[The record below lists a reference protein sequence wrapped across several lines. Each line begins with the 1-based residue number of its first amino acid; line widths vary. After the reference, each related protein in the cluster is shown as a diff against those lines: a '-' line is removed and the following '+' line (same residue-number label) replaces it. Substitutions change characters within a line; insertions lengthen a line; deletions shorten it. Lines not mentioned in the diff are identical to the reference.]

1 MFLASDRHGRGAPP
15 IKLLREGARHPIA
28 PPSPLLS
35 LAGPRSQQ
43 AGKGCE
49 VWAPSLPTYL
59 YGDKVQDVP
68 GECRARSGF
77 FATSVVVRRPSAEK
91 TDSEPLNRAG
101 LWRSSAQE
109 HTRQSCST
117 TYTGFCSLH
126 TWDTASGDSK
136 SDDSS
141 THPTTARIQGTPIG
155 VIAHSLPGLGRSLFS
170 LLFPLSSEATCHSGD
185 REQREATG
193 AAGRIVESSAGDGR
207 FRESASSPVE
217 KNEKERKERKRQ
229 TNSEREK
236 GRQRDLTAGTRN
248 KSQTARHGRLL
259 ETAGR
264 CPRSVG
270 IPESI
275 APLIG
280 SGGFEQGQGSREPL
294 GNRVK
299 LGGV

>member
-1 MFLASDRHGRGAPP
+1 MRP
-15 IKLLREGARHPIA
+15 
-28 PPSPLLS
+28 LS
-35 LAGPRSQQ
+35 LFAGPVPRRRTRNPWTEQGFGDLRPRNTH
-43 AGKGCE
+43 AR
-49 VWAPSLPTYL
+49 VAAPLTRDSAVCTR
-59 YGDKVQDVP
+59 GTR
-68 GECRARSGF
+68 RA
-77 FATSVVVRRPSAEK
+77 ATPS
-91 TDSEPLNRAG
+91 R
-101 LWRSSAQE
+101 
-109 HTRQSCST
+109 
-117 TYTGFCSLH
+117 
-126 TWDTASGDSK
+126 
-136 SDDSS
+136 
-141 THPTTARIQGTPIG
+141 TTAAPTPPRHESRGPPIG